1 MDDLSQT
8 VASLR
13 CVLSNGSKPFDP
25 SVEEAKTKPQSRS
38 QSEEDAGRPTE
49 REAVMSLDISEY
61 ELQMLEQQ
69 ARQEQLEEEC
79 ILAFQVTAAF
89 NSSVLYRCDY

>member
-1 MDDLSQT
+1 MDDLSKT

-25 SVEEAKTKPQSRS
+25 SVEEAETKPQSRS
-38 QSEEDAGRPTE
+38 QCEEDAGRHTE
-49 REAVMSLDISEY
+49 REAVMSLDIAEY

-89 NSSVLYRCDY
+89 SSSVLYRCDY